1 MIGNIIV
8 GVIALR
14 QRQQQMNKLPE
25 ENSTSLSL
33 VFKMEPLYSVKCHVL
48 LSSQNVRRH

>member
-14 QRQQQMNKLPE
+14 QRQQQMNKLSE
-25 ENSTSLSL
+25 ENSIYIS
-33 VFKMEPLYSVKCHVL
+33 VFGL
-48 LSSQNVRRH
+48 QNAAIVFS

>member
-14 QRQQQMNKLPE
+14 QRQQQMNKLSE
-25 ENSTSLSL
+25 ENSIYIS
-33 VFKMEPLYSVKCHVL
+33 VFGL
-48 LSSQNVRRH
+48 QNGAIVFS